1 MSSLAAELLSASEE
15 TPPTEEL
22 LEQFEGL
29 WRRGTTSILADF
41 LAKFPNDN
49 ASHSAQTRALL
60 EELVKIDLEY
70 RWRQLQETGAEG
82 VAAPPLL
89 EDYAGQ
95 HAELGPAA
103 AFSQELI
110 GEEYR
115 VRQRWGDQPDHAEYV
130 ARFPGR
136 GVQLLEHLRAIDTE
150 LKSDYASAGRPET
163 EADICPA
170 DAPTAELVQPLTS
183 TAALRGALR
192 HWQLLT
198 DWQFDELRDKIA
210 PQFPELRSLAR
221 QLLVRDWLT
230 PYQVNLLMLGRGA
243 ELILE
248 PYVLLE
254 RLGEGATGWVF
265 KARHRLM
272 KRLVALKVLRGELMT
287 DPELLARFYQEIQ
300 VVSQLSHPHV
310 VHAYDAGPIGGR
322 HVLAMEYA
330 EGTDLAALV
339 KRSGPLPVEQA
350 RDFIRQA
357 ALGLQHIHE
366 RGLIHRDIKPS
377 NLMLCGR
384 VEEWKR
390 ESAPALPRSHSP
402 TLSHSHVRILD
413 LGLARLGQAA
423 RRLGKRSVAKDGT
436 SSRLTPVGAALVG
449 TPDYMAP
456 EQALDFQRADARS
469 DIYSLGCTSFYLL
482 TARPPFPGGTFADKL
497 IRHQDAEAPRLD
509 RVCADVPAA
518 LASVVAKMLA
528 KDPTDRFQ
536 NAAELLH
543 ALQTPEGAT
552 GSSSAS
558 GERASSRSDPVPPL
572 ADKLPVAPW
581 RRRLTSVAFT
591 LLVFGAGVVVG
602 GWMFGGSKTPV
613 SRPVAQRPAVI
624 VPPSAPRLDFAQGFS
639 NASRLTLNGSASV
652 TEGRLR
658 LTDGKTNE
666 AGSAFASGR
675 WRVNRFAAEFT
686 FQLSKAEADGF
697 TFTIQGIG
705 PTALG
710 ASGGGLGYGPDPNAS
725 ASSSR
730 ISKSVAL
737 KFDLYDNKGEGSNST
752 GLFVNGAAPALPAI
766 DMAGTGIDL
775 HSGHRFHVTLLY
787 DAGLLHV
794 TILDLETQ
802 ASASQE
808 YRIDIPGTVGGT
820 SAYVGFTGGT
830 GGLTAT
836 QDILSWQFSPLP

>member
-1 MSSLAAELLSASEE
+1 MSSLAAELLSVEA
-15 TPPTEEL
+15 PPTEEL

-29 WRRGTTSILADF
+29 WRRGAAPILADF
-41 LAKFPNDN
+41 LAKLPHD
-49 ASHSAQTRALL
+49 SAGEPRALL

-70 RWRQLQETGAEG
+70 RWRQLQETGADAA
-82 VAAPPLL
+82 AAPPLL
-89 EDYAGQ
+89 EDYARQ

-103 AFSQELI
+103 ALSQELI

-136 GVQLLEHLRAIDTE
+136 GTQLLEHLRAIDAE
-150 LKSDYASAGRPET
+150 LKNDYATASRPET
-163 EADICPA
+163 EADTRPA
-170 DAPTAELVQPLTS
+170 DALTAELIQPLTS
-183 TAALRGALR
+183 AAALLGALR

-210 PQFPELRSLAR
+210 PQFSELRSLAR
-221 QLLVRDWLT
+221 ELLVRDWLT
-230 PYQVNLLMLGRGA
+230 PYQVNLLMQGRGA

-265 KARHRLM
+265 KARHRVM

-339 KRSGPLPVEQA
+339 KRSGPLSVEQA
-350 RDFIRQA
+350 RDFICQA

-384 VEEWKR
+384 VEEWKS
-390 ESAPALPRSHSP
+390 ESAPALPRSHP
-402 TLSHSHVRILD
+402 LTLSHCHVRILD

-423 RRLGKRSVAKDGT
+423 RRLGKRSVARDGA

-456 EQALDFQRADARS
+456 EQALDFQRADARA
-469 DIYSLGCTSFYLL
+469 DIYSLGCTFFYLL
-482 TARPPFPGGTFADKL
+482 TGRPPFPGGTFADKL

-509 RVCADVPAA
+509 RLCADVPAA

-528 KDPTDRFQ
+528 KNPAERFQ
-536 NAAELLH
+536 SAAELLQ
-543 ALQTPEGAT
+543 ALQTPEGAA
-552 GSSSAS
+552 GSSFAS
-558 GERASSRSDPVPPL
+558 GERASPLCDAALPL
-572 ADKLPVAPW
+572 AGKLPVAPW
-581 RRRLTSVAFT
+581 RRRLTSLAFP
-591 LLVFGAGVVVG
+591 LLVFAAGVVVG
-602 GWMFGGSKTPV
+602 GWLFGGSKTPA
-613 SRPVAQRPAVI
+613 SRPALAPRPAVI
-624 VPPSAPRLDFAQGFS
+624 VPPSAPRLDFVQGFS

-652 TEGRLR
+652 VDTRLR

-666 AGSAFASGR
+666 AGSAFSSGR
-675 WRVNRFAAEFT
+675 WRVTRFAAEFT

-710 ASGGGLGYGPDPNAS
+710 ASGGGLGYGPDPND
-725 ASSSR
+725 SSLPAR
-730 ISKSVAL
+730 IGKSVAL

-752 GLFVNGAAPALPAI
+752 GLFINGAAPAVPAI
-766 DMAGTGIDL
+766 DLAGTGIDL
-775 HSGHRFHVTLLY
+775 HSGHRFHATLLY

-836 QDILSWQFSPLP
+836 QDVLLWQFSPLP

>member
-15 TPPTEEL
+15 APPPTEEL

-29 WRRGTTSILADF
+29 WRRGAAPVLADF
-41 LAKFPNDN
+41 LAKLPNDI
-49 ASHSAQTRALL
+49 AGESAEPRALL

-70 RWRQLQETGAEG
+70 CWRQLQETGAG
-82 VAAPPLL
+82 AAGAPPLL
-89 EDYAGQ
+89 EDYARQ

-103 AFSQELI
+103 ALSQELI

-115 VRQRWGDQPDHAEYV
+115 ARQRWGDQPDHAEYV

-136 GVQLLEHLRAIDTE
+136 GTQLLEHLRAIDAE
-150 LKSDYASAGRPET
+150 LKNDYAIAGRPET
-163 EADICPA
+163 EADTRIN

-183 TAALRGALR
+183 TAALLGALR

-198 DWQFDELRDKIA
+198 DWQFDELRDKTA

-221 QLLVRDWLT
+221 ELLVRDWLT
-230 PYQVNLLMLGRGA
+230 PYQVNLLMQGRGA

-265 KARHRLM
+265 KARHRVM

-339 KRSGPLPVEQA
+339 KRSGPLAVEQA
-350 RDFIRQA
+350 RDFVRQA

-384 VEEWKR
+384 VEEWKS

-402 TLSHSHVRILD
+402 LSHSHVRILD

-423 RRLGKRSVAKDGT
+423 RRLGRRSVARDGA

-456 EQALDFQRADARS
+456 EQALDFQRADARA
-469 DIYSLGCTSFYLL
+469 DIYSLGCTLFYLL
-482 TARPPFPGGTFADKL
+482 TGRPPFPGGTFAEKL

-528 KDPTDRFQ
+528 KDPAERFQ
-536 NAAELLH
+536 SAAELLQ

-552 GSSSAS
+552 GSLSARA
-558 GERASSRSDPVPPL
+558 ERASLLCDAVLPL
-572 ADKLPVAPW
+572 AGKLPVAPW

-602 GWMFGGSKTPV
+602 GWMFGGSKTAV

-666 AGSAFASGR
+666 AGSAFSSGR

-725 ASSSR
+725 SSSSR
-730 ISKSVAL
+730 IGKSVAL
-737 KFDLYDNKGEGSNST
+737 KFDLYDNRGEGSNST
-752 GLFVNGAAPALPAI
+752 GLFVNGAAPALPAV
-766 DMAGTGIDL
+766 DLAGTGIDL

-802 ASASQE
+802 ASAMQE